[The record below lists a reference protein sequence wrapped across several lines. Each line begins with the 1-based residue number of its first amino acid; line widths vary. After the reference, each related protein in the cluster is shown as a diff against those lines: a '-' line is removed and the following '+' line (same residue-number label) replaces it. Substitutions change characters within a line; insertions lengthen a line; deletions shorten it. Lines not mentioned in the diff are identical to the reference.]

1 MSENKYLFDV
11 EAFYRTLDGHRT
23 EQGMNWK
30 EVAVVAKVNTSTL
43 SRMASGSKPD
53 ADSLASLAAWA
64 GINPADFSS
73 HRSVSKSGTSN
84 TLVRIAS
91 TLREDP
97 NLTEPSRIAL
107 EEMIKAAYAKLAETR
122 KST

>member
-1 MSENKYLFDV
+1 
-11 EAFYRTLDGHRT
+11 
-23 EQGMNWK
+23 
-30 EVAVVAKVNTSTL
+30 
-43 SRMASGSKPD
+43 MAGGKKPD

-64 GINPADFSS
+64 GLNPADYSGQK
-73 HRSVSKSGTSN
+73 SVVKSGTSN

-97 NLTEPSRIAL
+97 NLTEPSRVAL
-107 EEMIKAAYAKLAETR
+107 EEMIKAAYANLAETR